1 MPFQYS
7 DQGINRLCPPISR
20 HIPCKRIPC
29 FCKCSFQYLSFFCPC
44 ISLSCFRLLRRSP
57 FRRYRF
63 LHTKGKFAPW
73 AVRTTISERSPV
85 GKRMSTGLL
94 LYGAPEKTKRKINH
108 HKSLSAG
115 KRTRFTENRLAQDCI
130 LLEKLTCRSFL
141 RTGKGYSVRFF
152 SASARIAARSSS
164 VNSPR
169 RYSMNWRSALPR
181 QRLKRGTF
189 MVKPNCSIS

>member
-1 MPFQYS
+1 MLIASFLCHFNIVIR
-7 DQGINRLCPPISR
+7 GINRLCPPISR

-94 LYGAPEKTKRKINH
+94 LYGAPEKTKGKINH
-108 HKSLSAG
+108 HNSFGRQKNTFYRKPSYTGLHPAG
-115 KRTRFTENRLAQDCI
+115 KTHLSEFSSDRKGLFGALRLH
-130 LLEKLTCRSFL
+130 
-141 RTGKGYSVRFF
+141 G
-152 SASARIAARSSS
+152 
-164 VNSPR
+164 
-169 RYSMNWRSALPR
+169 
-181 QRLKRGTF
+181 
-189 MVKPNCSIS
+189 

>member
-1 MPFQYS
+1 MLIASFLCHFNIVIR
-7 DQGINRLCPPISR
+7 GINRLCPPISR

-94 LYGAPEKTKRKINH
+94 LYGAPEKTKRENQSSQFFRQAKEHVLPKTVLHRTASCWKN
-108 HKSLSAG
+108 SLVGVFFGQERVIRCA
-115 KRTRFTENRLAQDCI
+115 
-130 LLEKLTCRSFL
+130 SF
-141 RTGKGYSVRFF
+141 
-152 SASARIAARSSS
+152 
-164 VNSPR
+164 R
-169 RYSMNWRSALPR
+169 RPQELQQGRPPSIR
-181 QRLKRGTF
+181 RGG
-189 MVKPNCSIS
+189 IR